1 MENAQAEASKY
12 EGALQIIADGDR
24 CVVRQSAEIH
34 AQQPRL
40 DSIAP
45 LSNTIR
51 IQGGFPC
58 VPKEP
63 RTLMT
68 LRAKDLPLHYNAATI
83 LEHNLAERAQKTAL
97 FSLERNLT
105 FDQVN
110 QESNQVAHALQ
121 RLDVRFGE
129 TVAIFCLDQPAWV
142 TSFFGTLKM
151 GGVAAGL
158 NTLMTSG
165 ELDYILRDCRARV
178 LIIHCS
184 LWGTFE
190 LISAEQPFLQHIIV
204 VGNKEIETEIAYD
217 AWIDHLPTTF
227 ETVPTHRE
235 DIATLNYSSGTTGQ
249 PKGILHAHKDL
260 PLISEYWGKLTLGL
274 TEHDRT
280 FAGAKLFFTYG
291 TGGNLLFPWYV
302 GASVVLF
309 SGSPRRAANLLQIVD
324 RFKPTIFYNAPT
336 GYAIAL
342 SMPDLESKYDLSSVR
357 LCVSGG
363 ENLPA
368 AIWEQWLARTGIR
381 ILNGV
386 GCTEVYHNFIS
397 NRPDDM
403 RPGASGTPV
412 PGFDLKLVDP
422 DGNIV
427 PEGAAGNLMVRG
439 DTVALSYL
447 HQYERSKRTFQGE
460 WFSTGD
466 QFRRDADGY
475 YWHEGRSDD
484 MLKVGGIWVSPME
497 VEATLIKHPAVV
509 ECAVVGWHDAD
520 ELIKPKAYVTL
531 NTGFDPHTELADTLI
546 AHCRATLAAYKRPR
560 KIE

>member
-1 MENAQAEASKY
+1 M
-12 EGALQIIADGDR
+12 I
-24 CVVRQSAEIH
+24 
-34 AQQPRL
+34 
-40 DSIAP
+40 
-45 LSNTIR
+45 
-51 IQGGFPC
+51 
-58 VPKEP
+58 
-63 RTLMT
+63 
-68 LRAKDLPLHYNAATI
+68 LRATDLPQHYNATAI
-83 LEHNLAERAQKTAL
+83 LEDNLTDRAQKTAL

-105 FDQVN
+105 FEQVN
-110 QESNQVAHALQ
+110 EESNQVANALRQ
-121 RLDVRFGE
+121 LDVRFGE
-129 TVAIFCLDQPAWV
+129 TVAIFCLDQPEWV
-142 TSFFGTLKM
+142 TSFFGTLKV
-151 GGVAAGL
+151 GGIAAGL
-158 NTLMTSG
+158 NTLMTSA
-165 ELDYILRDCRARV
+165 ELDYILRDCRAQV
-178 LIIHCS
+178 LIIHAS
-184 LWGTFE
+184 LWETFE
-190 LISAEQPFLQHIIV
+190 GISAETPHLKHIII
-204 VGNKEIETEIAYD
+204 VGENDTD
-217 AWIDHLPTTF
+217 ATSYQTWINNQPTTF
-227 ETVPTHRE
+227 NTVQTHRE

-260 PLISEYWGKLTLGL
+260 PLISDYWGKQTLGL
-274 TEHDRT
+274 TENDRT

-309 SGSPRRAANLLQIVD
+309 SGSPRKATSLLEIVD

-342 SMPDLESKYDLSSVR
+342 SMPDFETRYDLSSLR

-368 AIWEQWLARTGIR
+368 AIWEQWLARTGVK

-397 NRPDDM
+397 NRPNDM
-403 RPGASGTPV
+403 RPGASGKAV

-422 DGNIV
+422 NGNPVADG
-427 PEGAAGNLMVRG
+427 EAGNLMVRG
-439 DTVALSYL
+439 DTVALNYL
-447 HQYERSKRTFQGE
+447 HQYARSKRTFQGD

-509 ECAVVGWHDAD
+509 ECAIVGWHDGD
-520 ELIKPKAYVTL
+520 DLVKPKAYVTL
-531 NTGFDPHTELADTLI
+531 NSGYEPTDDLASTLVD
-546 AHCRATLAAYKRPR
+546 HCCATLAGYKRPR
-560 KIE
+560 QIEFVDDLPKTATGKIQRFKLR

>member
-1 MENAQAEASKY
+1 
-12 EGALQIIADGDR
+12 
-24 CVVRQSAEIH
+24 
-34 AQQPRL
+34 
-40 DSIAP
+40 
-45 LSNTIR
+45 
-51 IQGGFPC
+51 
-58 VPKEP
+58 
-63 RTLMT
+63 MT
-68 LRAKDLPLHYNAATI
+68 LRATDLPLHYNAATI
-83 LEHNLAERAQKTAL
+83 LEHNLAGRADKTAI
-97 FSLERNLT
+97 FSLERDLT
-105 FDQVN
+105 FEQVSH
-110 QESNQVAHALQ
+110 ESNQVAHALTQ
-121 RLDVRFGE
+121 LDVRFGE
-129 TVAIFCLDQPAWV
+129 TVAILCLDQPEWV
-142 TSFFGTLKM
+142 TSFFGVLKV
-151 GGVAAGL
+151 GGIAAGL
-158 NTLMTSG
+158 NTLMTSS

-178 LIIHCS
+178 LIIHGS
-184 LWGTFE
+184 LWQT
-190 LISAEQPFLQHIIV
+190 LAPILSEQPHLQHVVV
-204 VGNKEIETEIAYD
+204 VGDPPSQPPPAEGGNCTLVDYESWINGQLTSFKIAQ
-217 AWIDHLPTTF
+217 
-227 ETVPTHRE
+227 THRE
-235 DIATLNYSSGTTGQ
+235 DLATLNYSSGTTGQ

-274 TEHDRT
+274 TESDRT

-309 SGSPRRAANLLQIVD
+309 SGSPRKATNLLEMVD
-324 RFKPTIFYNAPT
+324 RFDPTIFYNAPT

-342 SMPDLESKYDLSSVR
+342 SMPNFEQQYDLSSVR

-368 AIWEQWLARTGIR
+368 AIWEQWHERTGIR

-403 RPGASGTPV
+403 RPGASGKPV
-412 PGFDLKLVDP
+412 PGFDLQLLDP
-422 DGNIV
+422 DGNPV
-427 PEGAAGNLMVRG
+427 PDGEAGNLMVRG
-439 DTVALSYL
+439 DTIALSYL

-466 QFRRDADGY
+466 QFRRDEDGY

-520 ELIKPKAYVTL
+520 DLVKPRAYVTL
-531 NTGFDPHTELADTLI
+531 NDGFESGPKLAETLI
-546 AHCRATLAAYKRPR
+546 AHCQETLAGYKRPR
-560 KIE
+560 QIEFVNELPKTATGKIQRFKLR

>member
-1 MENAQAEASKY
+1 
-12 EGALQIIADGDR
+12 
-24 CVVRQSAEIH
+24 
-34 AQQPRL
+34 
-40 DSIAP
+40 
-45 LSNTIR
+45 
-51 IQGGFPC
+51 
-58 VPKEP
+58 
-63 RTLMT
+63 MT
-68 LRAKDLPLHYNAATI
+68 LRAADLPQFYNAASI
-83 LEHNLAERAQKTAL
+83 LEDNLAERGSKTAL

-105 FDQVN
+105 FEQVDR
-110 QESNQVAHALQ
+110 EANQVANALTE
-121 RLDVRFGE
+121 LGVRFGE

-142 TSFFGTLKM
+142 TSFFGTLKV
-151 GGVAAGL
+151 GAIAAGL
-158 NTLMTSG
+158 NTLMTSA
-165 ELDYILRDCRARV
+165 ELAYILRDCRARV
-178 LIIHCS
+178 LIIHAS
-184 LWGTFE
+184 LWQIFAP
-190 LISAEQPFLQHIIV
+190 IADEQGYLLQVIIV
-204 VGNKEIETEIAYD
+204 DDVAGEMGDSTISYSSFIDNKS
-217 AWIDHLPTTF
+217 TTF
-227 ETVPTHRE
+227 NTAQTHRE

-249 PKGILHAHKDL
+249 PKGIPHAHKDL

-274 TEHDRT
+274 TEADRT

-309 SGSPRRAANLLQIVD
+309 SGSPRKATNLLEIVD
-324 RFKPTIFYNAPT
+324 RFKPTILYNAPT

-342 SMPDLESKYDLSSVR
+342 SMPDFEVHYDLSSVR

-368 AIWEQWLARTGIR
+368 AIWEQWLDRTGIR

-403 RPGASGTPV
+403 RPGASGKPV
-412 PGFDLKLVDP
+412 PGFELKLVDSDGHPVP
-422 DGNIV
+422 DG
-427 PEGAAGNLMVRG
+427 EAGNLLVRG

-447 HQYERSKRTFQGE
+447 HQYERSKQTFQGE

-509 ECAVVGWHDAD
+509 ECAVVGWRDAD
-520 ELIKPKAYVTL
+520 ELVKPLAYVTL
-531 NTGFDPHTELADTLI
+531 NDGFEPTPDLENELID
-546 AHCRATLAAYKRPR
+546 HCRTTLAEYKRPR
-560 KIE
+560 QIMFVDELPKTATGKIQRFKLR

>member
-1 MENAQAEASKY
+1 MN
-12 EGALQIIADGDR
+12 
-24 CVVRQSAEIH
+24 
-34 AQQPRL
+34 
-40 DSIAP
+40 
-45 LSNTIR
+45 R
-51 IQGGFPC
+51 I
-58 VPKEP
+58 PK
-63 RTLMT
+63 
-68 LRAKDLPLHYNAATI
+68 AKDLPLYYNAAAI
-83 LEHNLAERAQKTAL
+83 LEHNLAERADKTAL

-105 FDQVN
+105 FGQVN
-110 QESNQVAHALQ
+110 DESNRVAHALQ
-121 RLDVRFGE
+121 QLGVRFDE
-129 TVAIFCLDQPAWV
+129 TVAIFCLDQPEWV
-142 TSFFGTLKM
+142 TSFFGTLKI
-151 GGVAAGL
+151 GGIAAGL

-178 LIIHCS
+178 LIIHES
-184 LWGTFE
+184 LWETFSP
-190 LISAEQPFLQHIIV
+190 IVADQPHLKHVIV
-204 VGNKEIETEIAYD
+204 VGENRPQGAIPYDRWIEAQSAD
-217 AWIDHLPTTF
+217 F
-227 ETVPTHRE
+227 ESVQTHRE

-260 PLISEYWGKLTLGL
+260 PLISEYWGKRTLGL
-274 TEHDRT
+274 VESDRT

-309 SGSPRRAANLLQIVD
+309 SGSPRKATNLLEMVD

-342 SMPDLESKYDLSSVR
+342 SMPDLESRYDLSSVR

-368 AIWEQWLARTGIR
+368 AIWEQWLARTGVR

-397 NRPDDM
+397 NWPDDM
-403 RPGASGTPV
+403 RPGASGKPV

-422 DGNIV
+422 EGQPVPDG
-427 PEGAAGNLMVRG
+427 EAGNLMVRG
-439 DTVALSYL
+439 DTIALSYL
-447 HQYERSKRTFQGE
+447 HQYERSKQTFQGE

-497 VEATLIKHPAVV
+497 VEAALIKHPAVV
-509 ECAVVGWHDAD
+509 ECAVVGWRDAD
-520 ELIKPKAYVTL
+520 ELVKPKAFVTL
-531 NTGFDPHTELADTLI
+531 NEGHEPNDATAEQLIEHCQGLLAG
-546 AHCRATLAAYKRPR
+546 YKRPR
-560 KIE
+560 QIEFVTDLPKTATGKIKRFKLKSI